1 MQNIILTHTPN
12 HNPFAAASSMS
23 ALRPTPAAS
32 VKETRATIVRAS
44 LLNQNTACKGA
55 LHLDKPIKQAANR
68 Q

>member
-1 MQNIILTHTPN
+1 MQNIILTRTN
-12 HNPFAAASSMS
+12 HNPFATASSMS

-32 VKETRATIVRAS
+32 VKETHSTIVRAS

-55 LHLDKPIKQAANR
+55 LHLDKRVKQAVNK